1 MTGVSILAAFSL
13 SSRYYTLTQTDLGR
27 FALGICYDLRFPESA
42 QIASRL
48 GASTIL
54 YPGAFNTTTGPVAS
68 ELVLRA
74 RAIDTQVYTIGCSPA
89 RPPAGDRAWGHCTVG
104 ETLGQVIS
112 SCDEKDT
119 VIYATLHPERIAE
132 VRKTVPV
139 SSQRRFDVYPDVAS
153 V

>member
-1 MTGVSILAAFSL
+1 MVCILAAFSL
-13 SSRYYTLTQTDLGR
+13 SSHYYTLTQTDLGR

-54 YPGAFNTTTGPVAS
+54 YPGAFNTTTGPVAW
-68 ELVLRA
+68 ELLLRA
-74 RAIDTQVYTIGCSPA
+74 RAIDNQVYTIGCSPA
-89 RPPAGDRAWGHCTVG
+89 RPPAGYPAWGHSTVVDP
-104 ETLGQVIS
+104 LGQVIS
-112 SCDEKDT
+112 TCDEKET
-119 VIYATLHPERIAE
+119 VVYATLHPERIAV